1 MYIKLT
7 KLDNSP
13 IWINSSFVVTIEPA
27 RNRPGSIVVPIGDGL
42 DYDVRESA
50 EEVLALLAGAPESV
64 VVPVQTSSGLTKT
77 PADVSPEGPVEPSAP
92 PPAKPVRKT
101 RARKTKA
108 AVAAAADGAA
118 SGAAAETEKP
128 VRRTRARKGEKNE
141 GEGGDAGGG
150 EVGSGD
156 AGGDDGGNDGA
167 VKSEPQG
174 ETSVAPLVLS
184 DEAVPP
190 VLTDD
195 QAARLQKMAPGSIR
209 KLQNTLIAQFR
220 ISDVEA
226 VLHELESR
234 GFVTL
239 DHDHLV
245 WNAPIPAY

>member
-64 VVPVQTSSGLTKT
+64 VVPVQTTSGLTKT
-77 PADVSPEGPVEPSAP
+77 PADVSPEDPVESSAP
-92 PPAKPVRKT
+92 PPAKPARKTRARKTKTAVAAEADDAASGAVAETEKPVRKT
-101 RARKTKA
+101 RARKI
-108 AVAAAADGAA
+108 
-118 SGAAAETEKP
+118 EKS
-128 VRRTRARKGEKNE
+128 A
-141 GEGGDAGGG
+141 GEGAKAGGGEAGNGDAGGN
-150 EVGSGD
+150 
-156 AGGDDGGNDGA
+156 DGGNGGA
-167 VKSEPQG
+167 VKSENQT
-174 ETSVAPLVLS
+174 EESVAALVLS
-184 DEAVPP
+184 DEAEPP
-190 VLTDD
+190 VITDD
-195 QAARLQKMAPGSIR
+195 QAVRLQKMAPGSIR

-220 ISDVEA
+220 IMDVEA
-226 VLHELESR
+226 VLRELESR

-245 WNAPIPAY
+245 WNAPVPAY